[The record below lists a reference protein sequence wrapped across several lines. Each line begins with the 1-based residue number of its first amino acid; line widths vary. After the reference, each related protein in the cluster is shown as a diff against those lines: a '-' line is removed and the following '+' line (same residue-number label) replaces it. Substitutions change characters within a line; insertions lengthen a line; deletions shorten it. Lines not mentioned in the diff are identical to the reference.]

1 MPFKDF
7 TAGAV
12 LTAAEVDTYLMQQAI
27 SVFADSSARS
37 SAIGTPVTG
46 QFSWLTG
53 TNSLE
58 YWDGTQWKAF
68 SSGGGGGVSE
78 FLLMG
83 A

>member
-12 LTAAEVDTYLMQQAI
+12 LTAAEVDVYLMQQAI
-27 SVFADSSARS
+27 SVFSDTTARS

-46 QFSWLTG
+46 QFTWLTG

-58 YWDGTQWKAF
+58 YWDGSVWKAF